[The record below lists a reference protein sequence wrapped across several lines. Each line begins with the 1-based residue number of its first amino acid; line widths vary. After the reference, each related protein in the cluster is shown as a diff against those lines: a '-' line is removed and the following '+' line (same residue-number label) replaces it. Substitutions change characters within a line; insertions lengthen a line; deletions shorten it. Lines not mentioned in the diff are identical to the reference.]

1 MNEHANKQQT
11 TNHRIIQIDAIKT
24 ILEQCPDI
32 LPIACGGGGIPV
44 SRIPSNPR
52 TLTGVEA
59 VIDKDACGA
68 KLAAELDADG
78 FIILTDGG
86 GIWQNFG
93 KPNAR
98 EMKKASPEYLE
109 GTKAGKNF
117 PGSMGPKIQAAIDF
131 VNNSKSPN
139 AWAAIGDLR
148 DVSKIFNNEEGT
160 LVMKDVKGEG
170 VVWRE
175 QKAEPSPPKQSKE
188 PHKSG

>member
-1 MNEHANKQQT
+1 MFFDQSNNEQLNTHTISMTMIVRQT
-11 TNHRIIQIDAIKT
+11 T
-24 ILEQCPDI
+24 
-32 LPIACGGGGIPV
+32 
-44 SRIPSNPR
+44 IPS
-52 TLTGVEA
+52 
-59 VIDKDACGA
+59 
-68 KLAAELDADG
+68 
-78 FIILTDGG
+78 
-86 GIWQNFG
+86 
-93 KPNAR
+93 
-98 EMKKASPEYLE
+98 EYLE

-131 VNNSKSPN
+131 VNNAKSPN

>member
-1 MNEHANKQQT
+1 M
-11 TNHRIIQIDAIKT
+11 NHRIIQIDAIKT

-148 DVSKIFNNEEGT
+148 DASKIFNNEEGT

-175 QKAEPSPPKQSKE
+175 QKAAPSPPKQSKE

>member
-1 MNEHANKQQT
+1 MNEQ
-11 TNHRIIQIDAIKT
+11 NHRIIQIDAIKT

-98 EMKKASPEYLE
+98 EMKKASP
-109 GTKAGKNF
+109 GGK
-117 PGSMGPKIQAAIDF
+117 
-131 VNNSKSPN
+131 PN
-139 AWAAIGDLR
+139 AR
-148 DVSKIFNNEEGT
+148 E
-160 LVMKDVKGEG
+160 MKKASPGE
-170 VVWRE
+170 
-175 QKAEPSPPKQSKE
+175 
-188 PHKSG
+188 

>member
-1 MNEHANKQQT
+1 MIQQT

-78 FIILTDGG
+78 FIILTDVG

-98 EMKKASPEYLE
+98 EMKKASP
-109 GTKAGKNF
+109 
-117 PGSMGPKIQAAIDF
+117 
-131 VNNSKSPN
+131 
-139 AWAAIGDLR
+139 
-148 DVSKIFNNEEGT
+148 
-160 LVMKDVKGEG
+160 GE
-170 VVWRE
+170 
-175 QKAEPSPPKQSKE
+175 
-188 PHKSG
+188 